1 MFSVLFPGQGSQ
13 SVGMVRELY
22 ENFDYVKDLFG
33 QADDALNL
41 SISKIIFNGPKEILD
56 DTENTQPAIFL
67 AS

>member
-56 DTENTQPAIFL
+56 LSLIHI
-67 AS
+67 